1 MSYGST
7 GGVHFDLHKN
17 SGGPGIFWH
26 RDKPKNEQR
35 KFGYKSK
42 KLRHAIRR
50 PDDQAVLEAFEAEKE
65 LEKKKFNQ
73 SNKDFIRNNKDRF
86 KPKEEPPQARPGSQ
100 HITPGTVTLTQEQ
113 LAALLASLGKT
124 KDTGGDNPLKISFDT
139 SNNKIEVE
147 RYESSGSGDEA
158 EYDKHTKGSRQV
170 DDDDDDRSDVGIGAF
185 LGQNKENKTKAKRKV
200 FHEDKEDVRVKESRD
215 RGNRREEEERRSR
228 GERRPKVSQEGPSH
242 RLSAPEPQ
250 AESRLSWEMA
260 KKEAGVEHVPDVVPW
275 KHLTVGERKRLQWA
289 REKAE
294 VPEEYNPW
302 GRPGAGAPQRK
313 EEEEADR
320 KAEAKSRQQQQQVE
334 RHRPD
339 ISSRASNIDAEKKRK
354 QEELA
359 NEIEK
364 LRREIQE
371 AEEKKK
377 DEEERIKKSRKS
389 REKPK
394 EEEPSERVRE
404 AKTRH
409 EKEKVGAKKDSRD
422 RSQRRSQKKEE
433 DPAENGMDREDN
445 QVQIVIVRKKKPKQ
459 ETTNETEMV
468 IDVRSS
474 TEDASDSKTEKKK
487 MKKDRESK
495 GETAEKTDNLE
506 DGPSHGS
513 VKEKEKE
520 KHERPAAQ
528 TVLTDDTAHLTK
540 KEIEKRKWLAELDK
554 QREEQ
559 RMRKQAEKEKD
570 RAGIHDQWA
579 DRFVY
584 HKTSEHISPR
594 KSQPSYREDVSAL
607 GRAEEPQVEVNAPP
621 AAMRSALVV
630 GTGTLNE
637 NRYNDKKTEEKRR
650 WLEELEKQREEQ
662 RQAKAAQKERDRQE
676 DGTWADRY
684 PTDHKKL
691 VKPNEVSGHAGP
703 SPQAPAHMADT
714 QRTSS
719 APGISELHDLR
730 ASKDDDEQSTFLRG
744 QGAFVDPVTRREQE
758 EKRRVYLEYQAQVKA
773 QIEEKDRLKRE
784 ERERKI
790 REDMEEER
798 KLQQERDNMQ
808 RQLDM
813 EQRKTREREELRQK
827 QIAVLKT
834 AMDEAQE
841 KAQEEKNL
849 KRIHHLREKGHDVSH
864 LKATYEA
871 TTPRRKEYELNSLP
885 GLGQQDSSRD
895 PPPHLAVAS
904 SSSPPPPHHH
914 GDAPTAWRDASPP
927 VRRHAMGQS
936 YTKEPYVEDRVLT
949 PSRFRNPSKPF
960 SDSDSPR
967 REFGTQTLE
976 LKDLQAILNSLPDEV
991 QIEYK
996 MKVEEALKEKAIKE
1010 KARERPGGPSR
1021 KVHVKSASDVH
1032 DKGGRKPPA
1041 ESNPRVGRK
1050 IVQREAEPE
1059 ERKRPV
1065 KLNERPAWNSNR
1077 KKQVVKNSERD
1088 PFYQQKREEKEM
1100 RKAKRERQL
1109 QYLQELNKEK
1119 IPSLSKSPGRS
1130 RDVSP
1135 EGAKIVGERGRKP
1148 VRKVYGGNQGNQG
1161 EAQRDSSPNI
1171 LSLVN
1176 EKERNHRS
1184 KSPKTTGRSSPL
1196 IPTVRHRT
1204 SNIRGDDTDRDP
1216 YHYTNNYLRNSQ
1228 TETKYGDIDFAPA
1241 VDGDLIPFMR
1251 TTEILDPSKADEPMA
1266 ISRENSRMERAR
1278 RAYMETHNP
1287 ASKGKQLDVY
1297 QDREREAALKASQD
1311 PILNPSRVTDHPTA
1325 RQDRILQQLS
1335 SLKQTLMQ
1343 RQKEL
1348 EHYMVPED
1356 EETVRG

>member
-354 QEELA
+354 QY
-359 NEIEK
+359 
-364 LRREIQE
+364 QGY
-371 AEEKKK
+371 
-377 DEEERIKKSRKS
+377 
-389 REKPK
+389 
-394 EEEPSERVRE
+394 V
-404 AKTRH
+404 TRCSSVWC
-409 EKEKVGAKKDSRD
+409 KFFA
-422 RSQRRSQKKEE
+422 QR
-433 DPAENGMDREDN
+433 
-445 QVQIVIVRKKKPKQ
+445 
-459 ETTNETEMV
+459 
-468 IDVRSS
+468 
-474 TEDASDSKTEKKK
+474 
-487 MKKDRESK
+487 
-495 GETAEKTDNLE
+495 
-506 DGPSHGS
+506 
-513 VKEKEKE
+513 
-520 KHERPAAQ
+520 
-528 TVLTDDTAHLTK
+528 DDTAHLTK

-864 LKATYEA
+864 LKATYEEPASRMSGAIAHGSKNSVKQEEA